1 MNRIEFLKRLG
12 IGGLGIAAATTGL
25 STDFIEKNIVVKKD
39 IQYVELPHL
48 PGTRFVFSSPNEY
61 NTEYGIIGHT
71 EVILDEVKKYWNK
84 GLYYKNPK
92 GEFIPYEEEIMPL
105 ITNSTI
111 KELNNTIP
119 QVHS

>member
-1 MNRIEFLKRLG
+1 MNRLDFLKRLG

-25 STDFIEKNIVVKKD
+25 STDFIEKNIVVKND

-48 PGTRFVFSSPNEY
+48 PGTRFVFASTDEFILDN
-61 NTEYGIIGHT
+61 YGYVGKT
-71 EVILDEVKKYWNK
+71 EVIIDEVKKYWNK
-84 GLYYKNPK
+84 GLYYKNPR

-111 KELNNTIP
+111 RELNN
-119 QVHS
+119 S